1 MYPCSSCGR
10 ILASQQNLNYH
21 LSHKP
26 NTCEKYLRKLANQQ
40 KKAAMETLSSPKPS
54 SQVAPAT
61 QTTVAS
67 LSLAAK
73 SAPAAV
79 SLSSAAK
86 STVSNVTPLASLA
99 SQKCPE
105 PRKLLA
111 GESVHRTEYDTD
123 GYCWYAET
131 GSSKRGR
138 FYESCRCCSM
148 YHSSDPSNVV
158 AHIRTSKEMKC
169 KCVLSMHPANAR
181 TGRNLPCS

>member
-67 LSLAAK
+67 LSSATKIVGNDMSTSSLPKPSSQVARTIAPATQTAAAK
-73 SAPAAV
+73 SAVGDTSATQTTSAPATQTA
-79 SLSSAAK
+79 AAK
-86 STVSNVTPLASLA
+86 SAVGTHA
-99 SQKCPE
+99 
-105 PRKLLA
+105 
-111 GESVHRTEYDTD
+111 
-123 GYCWYAET
+123 
-131 GSSKRGR
+131 
-138 FYESCRCCSM
+138 
-148 YHSSDPSNVV
+148 
-158 AHIRTSKEMKC
+158 
-169 KCVLSMHPANAR
+169 VLGAN
-181 TGRNLPCS
+181 L